1 MNKNQYTKLFTL
13 ILALVFIVSCKSP
26 SKLYPYHTTVQGIY
40 GLEVGMTMSSVES
53 TLGTVKPYDIKAN
66 FDDGYKVIEY
76 KYMHRFQKVPIKK
89 KNNPEYV
96 SGGKEAFKDESS
108 LYVVFDNNDRML
120 FYVTE
125 AGKERAQSSLA
136 TANDLNMIKLYPEL
150 FVKDAPTKK
159 PSLLGGK
166 KGKKKKG
173 KKGLFSAFRK

>member
-1 MNKNQYTKLFTL
+1 MNKIQFTKLFTL
-13 ILALVFIVSCKSP
+13 ILALGFIVSCKSP

-40 GLEVGMTMSSVES
+40 GLEAGMTMSSVES

-96 SGGKEAFKDESS
+96 SGGKEAFKEESS
-108 LYVVFDNNDRML
+108 LYVVFDNKDKML
-120 FYVTE
+120 FFVTD
-125 AGKERAQSSLA
+125 AGKDRAQSSLA

-150 FVKDAPTKK
+150 FVKEKPAKK
-159 PSLLGGK
+159 SSFGG
-166 KGKKKKG
+166 GKKG
-173 KKGLFSAFRK
+173 KKGLFSIFKK